1 MSGFFAPSPCN
12 FEKMCYT
19 YFSDLKSHLKSS
31 AINNLVTKAKF
42 FYMETHDDRHLKDV
56 TPLYGRWFL
65 GK

>member
-31 AINNLVTKAKF
+31 AINNLVIKTSF
-42 FYMETHDDRHLKDV
+42 SNIETHGGAQV
-56 TPLYGRWFL
+56 IEITP
-65 GK
+65 